1 MADRSDLSLSRRAR
15 ERFQALLEAIGDS
28 ETEHELMTHIEQ
40 FFNFQV
46 EIRQY
51 FSLIEREIV
60 DKLREL
66 RGVGEI
72 EQKSARLLPPGD
84 LSARRERNQNRHE

>member
-1 MADRSDLSLSRRAR
+1 MTTRKDLSLSRRAR
-15 ERFQALLEAIGDS
+15 ERLQALLEAIGDA
-28 ETEHELMTHIEQ
+28 ETERDLMTHIEQ
-40 FFNFQV
+40 FFSFQV

-66 RGVGEI
+66 RQVAGEAAGT
-72 EQKSARLLPPGD
+72 SPLDD
-84 LSARRERNQNRHE
+84 LSSRRARNRIQDE